1 MKVLKYQHLVAECDK
16 CLLLQLKFSS
26 VVHGIDFVASE
37 VFVSGVSAR
46 LLEHNNVMEKWFIFI
61 PLVSVESP
69 HGNDN

>member
-37 VFVSGVSAR
+37 VCVSGVSTR
-46 LLEHNNVMEKWFIFI
+46 LLEHNNVM
-61 PLVSVESP
+61 
-69 HGNDN
+69 GG